1 LHWSDIKPFVYLKII
16 LSILLIIFIIISM
29 FFFVVRMNNVF
40 VEAKTPNTFN
50 GTISDM
56 KVHGVYFL
64 FWKTSYRYKLVVVNG
79 TEEKRMTFTKNEME
93 QHVFGQV
100 EKELIFHVGDNV
112 TLTYQYFDW
121 DIIHQKQYRSN
132 N

>member
-1 LHWSDIKPFVYLKII
+1 LHWSDTKPFVYLKII
-16 LSILLIIFIIISM
+16 LSILLIIFIIICM
-29 FFFVVRMNNVF
+29 FFAMVRMKDVF
-40 VEAKTPNTFN
+40 VKAKSPKVFN

-79 TEEKRMTFTKNEME
+79 TEEQRVTFTKDEME
-93 QHVFGQV
+93 QQVFGQV
-100 EKELIFHVGDNV
+100 EKELIYYIGDNV

-121 DIIHQKQYRSN
+121 DITHQKQGVR
-132 N
+132 